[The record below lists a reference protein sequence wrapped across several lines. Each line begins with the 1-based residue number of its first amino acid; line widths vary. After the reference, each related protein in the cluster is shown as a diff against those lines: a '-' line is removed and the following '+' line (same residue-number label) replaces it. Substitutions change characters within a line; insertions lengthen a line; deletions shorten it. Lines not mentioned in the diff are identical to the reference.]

1 VGLSGLG
8 RAVLAAGLLVTA
20 VEPALAADRGPDP
33 ADVARRIDGIESQVI
48 AWRRDLHQN
57 PELGNRE
64 FRTSKLVAEHLRR
77 LGLEV
82 RTDVAYTGV
91 VGVLKGGLPGRVVA
105 LRADMDALP
114 VVEQVDL
121 PFASKVRST
130 YNGLDVGV
138 MHACGHDVHTSV
150 LMGAASVLA
159 GVRERIPGTIVFLFQ
174 PAEEGAPAGEEG
186 GARLMIEQGALD
198 NPKAEAIFGLHT
210 WPGPPGALMYRAGGT
225 MAGSDTLRIVVKGRQ
240 THAAVPWR
248 GIDPIVVASQ
258 IVLGLQTIASRQ
270 VDSATPVVISI
281 GRISGGVRY
290 NIIPDEV
297 EMAGT
302 IRVIEP
308 KIHEDVR
315 ERVRRTARS
324 IAEASGAT
332 AEVEITPNAIVTYN
346 DPELTRRMVPTL
358 QRAAGSAGA
367 FEAPPLMPAED
378 FSYYQERI
386 PGVFFFLGI
395 NKEGVPAEAAAPN
408 HSPLFYVNEAAM
420 RNGVRA
426 MVGMALDY
434 LTGK

>member
-1 VGLSGLG
+1 
-8 RAVLAAGLLVTA
+8 VLAAGLLVTA
-20 VEPALAADRGPDP
+20 IEPALAADRGPDP
-33 ADVARRIDGIESQVI
+33 ADVARRTDGIESQVI

-64 FRTSKLVAEHLRR
+64 FRTSKRVAEHLRN

-82 RTDVAYTGV
+82 RTGVAHTGV
-91 VGVLKGGLPGRVVA
+91 VGILKGGLAGRVVA

-121 PFASKVRST
+121 PFASKARST
-130 YNGLDVGV
+130 YNGQDVGV
-138 MHACGHDVHTSV
+138 MHACGHDVHTAV

-159 GVRERIPGTIVFLFQ
+159 GVRDRIPGTVVFLFQ

-186 GARLMIEQGALD
+186 GASLMIKEGVLD
-198 NPKAEAIFGLHT
+198 NPKVEAIFGLHT

-258 IVLGLQTIASRQ
+258 IVIGLQTIASRQ
-270 VDSATPVVISI
+270 VDTATPVVISI
-281 GRISGGVRY
+281 GKISGGVRY

-324 IAEASGAT
+324 IAEAAGAT

-358 QRAAGSAGA
+358 QRAAGAAGA
-367 FEAPPLMPAED
+367 VEAPPLMPAED
-378 FSYYQERI
+378 FSYYQQRV

-395 NKEGVPAEAAAPN
+395 NKEGVPAEEAAPN
-408 HSPLFYVNEAAM
+408 HSPLFFVNEAALKP
-420 RNGVRA
+420 GVRA

-434 LTGK
+434 LTGQ